1 MLLGDILHA
10 GLIKTTIESTENY
23 AAITELTDVL
33 ITAGEI
39 PISLRD
45 HALEA
50 IAARERSM
58 STGMEHGVALP
69 HASSPRVDKIVGVLG
84 ISKAG
89 IPWDCLDCEPARLVI
104 LLLLPRSKFQMH
116 VRALA
121 GISHLLNSDAFCD
134 RLVDARDEAEVL
146 RLIHAEEKSSIF
158 DDYR

>member
-1 MLLGDILHA
+1 MLLGNILHA
-10 GLIKTTIESTENY
+10 GLIKTTLESTESF
-23 AAITELTDVL
+23 AAIAELTDA
-33 ITAGEI
+33 IIADGEI

-45 HALEA
+45 HALE
-50 IAARERSM
+50 IVTARERSM

-69 HASSPRVDKIVGVLG
+69 HASSPRVDRIIGALG

-134 RLVDARDEAEVL
+134 TLIDANSADDVL
-146 RLIHAEEKSSIF
+146 RLIHAEEKNSIF
-158 DDYR
+158 DGYR